1 MDWVERSRAAGESW
15 PAGDLRIRR
24 PGSVVALRLVS
35 GDVIA
40 GVLCALTA
48 DTVELDVEDGPLEI
62 DVRSVDAYAVVQEP
76 GD

>member
-1 MDWVERSRAAGESW
+1 MDWIERSRAAGESW
-15 PAGDLRIRR
+15 PADDLRIRR
-24 PGSVVALRLVS
+24 PGSVVALRLVN
-35 GDVIA
+35 GDTIA

-48 DTVELDVEDGPLEI
+48 GTVELDVEDGPLEI